1 MAELTEQALNEA
13 ADAMEAV
20 SGEILDAAEATRG
33 LSAREVRILLFGI
46 LLGAAVGA
54 VGGGVYIERRLRT
67 KYERLAEE
75 EIDAMRD
82 HFRARLVAKE
92 VKPELSDLGKKVED
106 LGYRPPAEAH
116 APSTAA
122 HPALAEVPDPTAVEP
137 DELETRN
144 VFGDTDTSEIL
155 WDAELEL
162 QNRSRNEGPYVIHID
177 ERHERNYTESTLTYY
192 AGDDV
197 LCDEKDKIIEDVDMV
212 VGVENLDRFGHGSN
226 DINIVYIRNDDL
238 AIEVEVIKS
247 ERTYAE
253 DVHGMTH
260 AVEPRPRRQRWDE

>member
-13 ADAMEAV
+13 ADAMEVV

-33 LSAREVRILLFGI
+33 LSSREVRIVLLGI

-54 VGGGVYIERRLRT
+54 AGGAFFMERRLRT
-67 KYERLAEE
+67 KYEALAEE

-92 VKPELSDLGKKVED
+92 VKPELTDFGEKVES
-106 LGYRPPAEAH
+106 LGYQPPSEEAK
-116 APSTAA
+116 PVAA

-137 DELETRN
+137 GELETHN

-155 WDAELEL
+155 WDMDKE
-162 QNRSRNEGPYVIHID
+162 RSLRKADVPYVIHID

-197 LCDEKDKIIEDVDMV
+197 LCDQTDKIIEDVDMV

-226 DINIVYIRNDDL
+226 DINTVYIRNDDL
-238 AIEVEVIKS
+238 AIEVTIFRS

-260 AVEPRPRRQRWDE
+260 GDRPRTRRRQWDE

>member
-33 LSAREVRILLFGI
+33 LSPREVRIMLLGI

-67 KYERLAEE
+67 KYEALAEE

-106 LGYRPPAEAH
+106 LGYRPPGQTVRPPSPEA
-116 APSTAA
+116 
-122 HPALAEVPDPTAVEP
+122 DPTAIEP

-144 VFGDTDTSEIL
+144 VFADAEAVEDTP

-162 QNRSRNEGPYVIHID
+162 ANRKTEGPYVIHID

-197 LCDEKDKIIEDVDMV
+197 LCDEKDKIIEDQDAV
-212 VGVENLDRFGHGSN
+212 VGVENLDRFGHGSG
-226 DINIVYIRNDDL
+226 DPSIVYIRNDDL
-238 AIEVEVIKS
+238 AIEVEVVKS

-260 AVEPRPRRQRWDE
+260 ADRPRARRPQWDE

>member
-13 ADAMEAV
+13 ADAMEVV

-33 LSAREVRILLFGI
+33 LSAREVRIMLLGL
-46 LLGAAVGA
+46 LLGAGLGVVA
-54 VGGGVYIERRLRT
+54 GGFYVERRLRT
-67 KYERLAEE
+67 KYEKLAEE

-92 VKPELSDLGKKVED
+92 VKPDISELGQKVER
-106 LGYRPPAEAH
+106 LGYGPTTPAH
-116 APSTAA
+116 APSAAA
-122 HPALAEVPDPTAVEP
+122 HPALAETPDPTAVEP
-137 DELETRN
+137 DELVTHN
-144 VFGDTDTSEIL
+144 VFAEPGEDVP
-155 WDAELEL
+155 WDAELEMSK
-162 QNRSRNEGPYVIHID
+162 RTAEAPYVIHLD
-177 ERHERNYTESTLTYY
+177 ERHERSYTESTLTYY

-197 LCDEKDKIIEDVDMV
+197 LCDEKDKIIEDVDLV

-238 AIEVEVIKS
+238 AIELEVIKS

-260 AVEPRPRRQRWDE
+260 AERPRVRRRQWDE

>member
-1 MAELTEQALNEA
+1 MAELTETALNEA

-33 LSAREVRILLFGI
+33 LSPREVRIMLLGM
-46 LLGAAVGA
+46 LLGAAIGA
-54 VGGGVYIERRLRT
+54 VGGGVYVERRLRT

-75 EIDAMRD
+75 EIDAMRE

-92 VKPELSDLGKKVED
+92 VKPELSDLGRKVED
-106 LGYRPPAEAH
+106 LGYRPAAEARM
-116 APSTAA
+116 PSPEA
-122 HPALAEVPDPTAVEP
+122 DPTAIEP
-137 DELETRN
+137 DELETHN
-144 VFGDTDTSEIL
+144 VFTDVAPEDIP

-162 QNRSRNEGPYVIHID
+162 SNRAKKNEGPYVIHID

-197 LCDEKDKIIEDVDMV
+197 LCDEKDKIIEDQDAV

-226 DINIVYIRNDDL
+226 DASIVYIRNDDL
-238 AIEVEVIKS
+238 GIEVEVVKS

-260 AVEPRPRRQRWDE
+260 ADRPRARRPQWDE